1 MTSNLGSE
9 QILENQEEEVMNTL
23 KMYFKPEFLNRID
36 EIILFKALSKE
47 IVYEI
52 LDKIINE
59 IETRLKNKRIHIL
72 LTNEAREKVIK
83 ESYDEVYG
91 ARPVRRYVAKNIETL
106 LAQSILEDKI
116 KMDSLVTI
124 DVDKEQF
131 IIK

>member
-1 MTSNLGSE
+1 MV
-9 QILENQEEEVMNTL
+9 ENEL
-23 KMYFKPEFLNRID
+23 KQHFKPEFLNRID